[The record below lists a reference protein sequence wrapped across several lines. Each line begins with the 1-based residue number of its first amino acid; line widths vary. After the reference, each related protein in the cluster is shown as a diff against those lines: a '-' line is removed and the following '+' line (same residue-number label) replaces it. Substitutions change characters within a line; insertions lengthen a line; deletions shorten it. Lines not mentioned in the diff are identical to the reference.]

1 MLPPASPPC
10 SYQSATGTIWR
21 SGWFPTTW
29 STKLSLALGLRG
41 GGEGS
46 AQRGWGGPWG
56 CKEVLGRCTTHSL
69 GSRGSLK
76 RGAWYP
82 GRKSPL

>member
-1 MLPPASPPC
+1 MPPPPSPPR

-41 GGEGS
+41 GGRRQRS
-46 AQRGWGGPWG
+46 AELGGAWGLQGVWDAAQLTAWAAGGP
-56 CKEVLGRCTTHSL
+56 
-69 GSRGSLK
+69 
-76 RGAWYP
+76 
-82 GRKSPL
+82 